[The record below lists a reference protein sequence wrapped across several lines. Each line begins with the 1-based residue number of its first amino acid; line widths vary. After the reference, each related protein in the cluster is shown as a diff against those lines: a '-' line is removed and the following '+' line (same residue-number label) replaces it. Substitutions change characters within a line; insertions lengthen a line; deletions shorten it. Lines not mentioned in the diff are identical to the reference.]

1 MGVRFQA
8 STALIELPNP
18 QDDDNDGLEAAIQ
31 VHTSITNITR
41 VYKRSRG
48 PHRFVMVFQLSI
60 SKAQQLEL
68 FLKNYISEWLT
79 FTDYRNENW
88 RCLIVS
94 NPIEFVEHKRHR
106 ISVTLDVLGVK
117 I

>member
-8 STALIELPNP
+8 TTGLIELPNP

-41 VYKRSRG
+41 VYQRSSG
-48 PHRFVMVFQLSI
+48 PRRFVMVFQLTI
-60 SKAQQLEL
+60 PKAQQLKL
-68 FLKNYISEWLT
+68 FLENYISEWLT
-79 FTDYRNENW
+79 LKDHRDRNW

-94 NPIEFVEHKRHR
+94 NPVEFVEHKRHR
-106 ISVTLDVLGVK
+106 VSITLDILGVQ